1 MGLTIAIL
9 LNGVIAG
16 STLFLVAV
24 GLTLIFGV
32 LGILNIAHGSFY
44 AFGAFTAASISLLLA
59 RLGASP
65 YLLYPAF
72 LVAAILIGGLLGP
85 LVERYLLRWTYTVA
99 QFQAQREYIQLLATY
114 AIFLVFEGAQRL
126 IWGVQPYYTGEAL
139 TQLGQTKVAGIP
151 YTNYQ
156 LFVVIPAAVVVFFV
170 LRWALR
176 RTVTG
181 RLTVAVSEDAEI
193 SASMGI
199 DVRKVYLISFG
210 LGAGLAVLAGALESP
225 TIGVAVGI
233 GADTVILSFAV
244 IAIAG
249 LGQIEGTALAAL
261 AVGIAQAAA
270 VFLYE
275 ELSSVVPY
283 LIMLLVLLVRP
294 YGIFGSA
301 QRRKI

>member
-1 MGLTIAIL
+1 MDMLIAIL
-9 LNGVIAG
+9 VNGLITG

-44 AFGAFTAASISLLLA
+44 AFGAFSAATAAIFLA
-59 RLGASP
+59 KIGAPP

-72 LVAAILIGGLLGP
+72 LIVAIFIGGAIGP
-85 LVERYLLRWTYTVA
+85 LVERYLLRWTYTAA

-139 TQLGQTKVAGIP
+139 TFFGQTEIAGIP

-156 LFVVIPAAVVVFFV
+156 LFIVVPLAIVVLVA

-176 RTVTG
+176 GTVIG
-181 RLTVAVSEDAEI
+181 RLTVAVSEDPEI
-193 SASMGI
+193 SASMGV
-199 DVRKVYLISFG
+199 DVKLIYLVSFA
-210 LGAGLAVLAGALESP
+210 AGSALAALAGALESP
-225 TIGVAVGI
+225 TIGVTVGI

-261 AVGIAQAAA
+261 VVGIAQTAAI
-270 VFLYE
+270 FLYE
-275 ELSSVVPY
+275 ELSSVMPY
-283 LIMLLVLLVRP
+283 LIMVLVLIVRP
-294 YGIFGSA
+294 YGIFATAS
-301 QRRKI
+301 RRKI

>member
-24 GLTLIFGV
+24 GMTLIFGV

-59 RLGASP
+59 KLGASP

-72 LVAAILIGGLLGP
+72 LLAAIFIGGALGP

-126 IWGVQPYYTGEAL
+126 IWGVQPYYTGGAL

-156 LFVVIPAAVVVFFV
+156 LFVVIPAAIVVFFV

-176 RTVTG
+176 RTVIG

-199 DVRKVYLISFG
+199 DVRKVYLISFAVG
-210 LGAGLAVLAGALESP
+210 SGLAVLAGALESP

-283 LIMLLVLLVRP
+283 LIMLLVLIIRP

>member
-1 MGLTIAIL
+1 
-9 LNGVIAG
+9 
-16 STLFLVAV
+16 
-24 GLTLIFGV
+24 
-32 LGILNIAHGSFY
+32 
-44 AFGAFTAASISLLLA
+44 
-59 RLGASP
+59 
-65 YLLYPAF
+65 
-72 LVAAILIGGLLGP
+72 
-85 LVERYLLRWTYTVA
+85 
-99 QFQAQREYIQLLATY
+99 
-114 AIFLVFEGAQRL
+114 
-126 IWGVQPYYTGEAL
+126 VQPYYTGEAL

-156 LFVVIPAAVVVFFV
+156 LFIVIPAAVVVFIL

-176 RTVTG
+176 RTVIG

-199 DVRKVYLISFG
+199 DVRKVYLISFAVG
-210 LGAGLAVLAGALESP
+210 SGLAVLAGALESP

-261 AVGIAQAAA
+261 GVGIAQAAA

-275 ELSSVVPY
+275 EMSSVVPY
-283 LIMLLVLLVRP
+283 LIMLLVLIIRP